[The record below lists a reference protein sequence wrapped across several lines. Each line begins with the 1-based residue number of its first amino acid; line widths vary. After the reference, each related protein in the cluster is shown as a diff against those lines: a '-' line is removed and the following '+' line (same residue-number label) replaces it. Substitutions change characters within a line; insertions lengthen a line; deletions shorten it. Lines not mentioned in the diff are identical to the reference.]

1 MSNVVFNGEGEKHRL
16 KVFEDR
22 VLKKVSELKRDK
34 VEGEQRRL
42 LN

>member
-1 MSNVVFNGEGEKHRL
+1 MVFNSEGEKHRL

-34 VEGEQRRL
+34 VE
-42 LN
+42 

>member
-1 MSNVVFNGEGEKHRL
+1 MSNVVFNSEGEKHRL